1 MNTTVDHGT
10 HKRVC
15 LAHPV
20 VCVVTLSILLFTLIS
35 CAPRP
40 LDSNATDAYDFP
52 VKPETAAW
60 KAFTTHDE
68 MLKACQI
75 PESIL
80 RTMSTAG
87 LVETILNYPLLGD
100 MKAYNSI
107 QQGFDTVAVQFNGLP
122 ELLNRKDAGTELLA
136 RYRTMVPATIK
147 DDWTLLQK
155 GLYAASIEN
164 IEILLA
170 QDVILHNLIET
181 QCQDLIKE
189 ATAKYQAKQKYGQ
202 IYRQSGQECTA
213 RLIGKGLLQ
222 VRYVPFEQKIQQDI
236 SLQNFLDTGSFANDS
251 ILNEIYSQAEQF
263 LAER

>member
-1 MNTTVDHGT
+1 VI
-10 HKRVC
+10 
-15 LAHPV
+15 
-20 VCVVTLSILLFTLIS
+20 LSIIPLTLIA
-35 CAPRP
+35 CAKQVP
-40 LDSNATDAYDFP
+40 DSNVTDAYNFP
-52 VKPETAAW
+52 VKPGTEAW
-60 KAFTTHDE
+60 QALTTHDK
-68 MLKACQI
+68 MTKACQI

-80 RTMSTAG
+80 QKMSTAG
-87 LVETILNYPLLGD
+87 LVETVLNYPLLGD

-107 QQGFDTVAVQFNGLP
+107 QQGFDAVAVQFNGLP

-136 RYRTMVPATIK
+136 RYRTVEPAAIK

-170 QDVILHNLIET
+170 QDVILDNLTET

-202 IYRQSGQECTA
+202 IYGQSGQESTA

-222 VRYVPFEQKIQQDI
+222 VSYVPFEQKVQEDI
-236 SLQNFLDTGSFANDS
+236 TLQNFLSTGSFANES
-251 ILNEIYSQAEQF
+251 TLSEIYSQAEQF
-263 LAER
+263 LAGR